1 MQLLRLFEIQFVIRE
16 DSDDAR
22 SEDTDFFPWCVI
34 LGLEI
39 STLNFSKI
47 RFELLL
53 TPSCCLISCF
63 SVNELFGALL
73 EF

>member
-22 SEDTDFFPWCVI
+22 SEDTDFFLWCVI

-47 RFELLL
+47 RFEL
-53 TPSCCLISCF
+53 
-63 SVNELFGALL
+63 
-73 EF
+73 